1 MTEILFSVRLSVFCW
16 SMLGR
21 GSFSAA
27 FLLPCPE
34 KGVVWSIPRWT
45 HPTRIAVVALVLTD
59 LVSISGN
66 AATGRATWRHL
77 SSSTVLFTTNEHLD
91 KTHQYQQQKLSDL
104 IRPPLLHPALN
115 VVYFF
120 RWIIYICSKQVSRSV
135 LPWVTE
141 PFSKWRGA
149 QVHVKKT
156 IK

>member
-115 VVYFF
+115 VVYFLDESS
-120 RWIIYICSKQVSRSV
+120 IYAANKYRGQYSHGWLNLFQSGGGHKCTSKK
-135 LPWVTE
+135 L
-141 PFSKWRGA
+141 
-149 QVHVKKT
+149 
-156 IK
+156 